1 MSQVRRCTMTST
13 RHLAFFLAPILALQA
28 CAPAAEPG
36 PTLED
41 IEAEVRVRSEALV
54 AAEMAGE
61 YQTAVTFFTPDVVV
75 QAANVPQIQGRD
87 PLLEM
92 YETVLATTSKFEG
105 TTTNIVAAASGDS
118 AYECGVNRFVFAFKP
133 GTLIYRDGRLTGA
146 GVCASL
152 PSRSRGHT
160 RG

>member
-1 MSQVRRCTMTST
+1 MTST

-87 PLLEM
+87 PLLEVC
-92 YETVLATTSKFEG
+92 ETVLATTAEFEG
-105 TTTNIVAAASGDS
+105 TTTDIVPTASGEL
-118 AYECGVNRFVFAFKP
+118 AYEYGINRFVFETPDGPVEDLGKYLAVWKKIEGEWYVAAIAFSSDAP
-133 GTLIYRDGRLTGA
+133 PPA
-146 GVCASL
+146 
-152 PSRSRGHT
+152 
-160 RG
+160 